1 MYVCIYALHT
11 QVRRGGVARTAHQA
25 KIGGLWEVFA
35 RDGRLPDSGWAYL
48 ETRDDEPFRL
58 DVENKHFDS
67 NFWIQ
72 KTPGPIPKQ
81 GVDGEVGRGGPLP
94 GRAGMQ
100 QGAGRPSS
108 SSSSSS
114 SSGWPSEY

>member
-1 MYVCIYALHT
+1 M
-11 QVRRGGVARTAHQA
+11 ARTAHQPPM
-25 KIGGLWEVFA
+25 GGLWEVFA

-58 DVENKHFDS
+58 DVEQKYFDS

-72 KTPGPIPKQ
+72 KNPGPIPKQ
-81 GVDGEVGRGGPLP
+81 GEDGGSVAGLP

-100 QGAGRPSS
+100 QGATRGPTSS

>member
-1 MYVCIYALHT
+1 M
-11 QVRRGGVARTAHQA
+11 
-25 KIGGLWEVFA
+25 GGLWEVFA

-58 DVENKHFDS
+58 DVEHKYFDS

-72 KTPGPIPKQ
+72 KSPGPIPKL
-81 GVDGEVGRGGPLP
+81 GGEGALP
-94 GRAGMQ
+94 GRAGMMQ
-100 QGAGRPSS
+100 QEEGEGASRPS